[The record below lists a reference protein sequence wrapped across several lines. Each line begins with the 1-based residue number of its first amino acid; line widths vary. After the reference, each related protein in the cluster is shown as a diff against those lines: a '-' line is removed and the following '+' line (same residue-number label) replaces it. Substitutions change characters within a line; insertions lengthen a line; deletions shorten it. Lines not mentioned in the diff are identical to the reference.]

1 MPDKRYREDVKTALD
16 DMLLAIPG
24 VKGRKMFGLPSYTI
38 EGKVFACNYR
48 EGATVKLP
56 DDAAADLLKR
66 EDVIP
71 FEPFDSGKKMREWVQ
86 INRSR
91 AEDYHQDEGIFLQ
104 ALEYVLELAQ
114 TGG

>member
-1 MPDKRYREDVKTALD
+1 MPEKRYREEVKSTLD
-16 DMLLAIPG
+16 DMLLAVPG
-24 VKGRKMFGLPSYTI
+24 VKSRKMFGLPGYTI
-38 EGKVFACNYR
+38 EGKVFACTYR

-56 DDAAADLLKR
+56 AEAAAELLKR
-66 EDVIP
+66 EDVVP

-86 INRSR
+86 INRAS
-91 AEDYHQDEGIFLQ
+91 AEDYQQDEGIFLQ